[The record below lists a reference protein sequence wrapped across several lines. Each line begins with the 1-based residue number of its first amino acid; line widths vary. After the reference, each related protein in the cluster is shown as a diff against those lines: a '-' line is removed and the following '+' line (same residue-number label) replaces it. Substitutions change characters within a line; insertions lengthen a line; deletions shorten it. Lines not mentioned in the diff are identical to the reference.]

1 MCSLRHVAS
10 SPSACHENSSQ
21 KPFALLIIEPGALTS
36 WSLLFALLIVRI
48 LSATSGGSRYLA
60 YLVPTFNLVFVARR
74 PPCSDIY
81 LIFSPGVHF
90 QLGGA
95 PQSRRLSLLSIE
107 IVGRFKGNGSSA
119 IFQRGVSG
127 DLLSIWISAKCLDI
141 RQISGYQPS
150 IGILAEYRDIRQVWE
165 YQPSVSGYQPS
176 IWISAKYWDIFAPIS
191 NGT

>member
-127 DLLSIWISAKCLDI
+127 YI
-141 RQISGYQPS
+141 RQ
-150 IGILAEYRDIRQVWE
+150 
-165 YQPSVSGYQPS
+165 VSGYQLS
-176 IWISAKYWDIFAPIS
+176 IGISAKYLWGGNGSCAIFQRGVSGYPPSI
-191 NGT
+191 

>member
-1 MCSLRHVAS
+1 MAPDDYLSVDVLAFP
-10 SPSACHENSSQ
+10 SPLCARCGMSHPLPVSGHENSSQ

-107 IVGRFKGNGSSA
+107 IVGRFKRKRQLRN
-119 IFQRGVSG
+119 
-127 DLLSIWISAKCLDI
+127 ISK
-141 RQISGYQPS
+141 RSF
-150 IGILAEYRDIRQVWE
+150 
-165 YQPSVSGYQPS
+165 
-176 IWISAKYWDIFAPIS
+176 WISAKYPEIRQISEYQLGIGISAKYMDIS
-191 NGT
+191 

>member
-95 PQSRRLSLLSIE
+95 PRSRRLSPCSQSRLWGGSKE
-107 IVGRFKGNGSSA
+107 TAAPQYFKEEY
-119 IFQRGVSG
+119 
-127 DLLSIWISAKCLDI
+127 LDI
-141 RQISGYQPS
+141 SQ
-150 IGILAEYRDIRQVWE
+150 
-165 YQPSVSGYQPS
+165 VSGYQPS
-176 IWISAKYWDIFAPIS
+176 IWITAKYLDISQIS
-191 NGT
+191 GYPPSIWV

>member
-95 PQSRRLSLLSIE
+95 PRSRRLSLLSIE

-119 IFQRGVSG
+119 IFQRGVFG
-127 DLLSIWISAKCLDI
+127 YQLSIWISAKYLDI
-141 RQISGYQPS
+141 RQISGYQTN
-150 IGILAEYRDIRQVWE
+150 
-165 YQPSVSGYQPS
+165 
-176 IWISAKYWDIFAPIS
+176 IWISAKYRDIS
-191 NGT
+191 RVSGY